1 MQIQLEE
8 AENCS
13 PALVE
18 NRRFLI
24 KIAENRREIEAAMR
38 LRYQVFK
45 IEQGRMPDFPASD
58 WIAMNMMNI
67 AGICWWSTVR
77 RIG

>member
-24 KIAENRREIEAAMR
+24 KIGGKPSRNRSGDAAAVSGLQNR
-38 LRYQVFK
+38 TGQDARTSRHRT
-45 IEQGRMPDFPASD
+45 GSR
-58 WIAMNMMNI
+58 
-67 AGICWWSTVR
+67 
-77 RIG
+77 

>member
-45 IEQGRMPDFPASD
+45 IEQARTSRHRTGSR
-58 WIAMNMMNI
+58 
-67 AGICWWSTVR
+67 
-77 RIG
+77 